1 MPARVWN
8 TFPAG
13 PSSEA
18 QTTTS
23 RRGASAERNSS
34 LMPSD
39 ANDPTRKNAEF
50 SFEQNPVDTRRLLQM
65 VSNLEILIKRTK
77 ER

>member
-1 MPARVWN
+1 MKKDLYVATPNGSLLRYN
-8 TFPAG
+8 H
-13 PSSEA
+13 
-18 QTTTS
+18 
-23 RRGASAERNSS
+23 NSGHIS
-34 LMPSD
+34 MIINMMPSD

-65 VSNLEILIKRTK
+65 VSNLEILTKRTK